1 MTHINK
7 NSPILVTGATGYV
20 AGHLVKK
27 LLAKGHTVHAAVR
40 DPENPEKLKYLNEI
54 AAQTSG
60 NIVYFKADL
69 LKPGSYAQAMKG
81 CELVYHTASP
91 FMLKVNNPKRDL
103 IEPALLGTRNV
114 LEEANYTESVKRV
127 VVTSSCAAIY
137 GDNIDLQTIPNKT
150 LTEEHWNTTASESH
164 NPYAYSKT
172 LAEREAW
179 KIAKAQS
186 RWDLITVNPSLVIGP
201 GINPNATSESFN
213 IIKQLGAGKLKSG
226 APKWGLGLI
235 DVRDV
240 AEIHLQAG
248 FTPSAHGR
256 YIACAYNTDTYA
268 MTRLLLEKYGTR
280 YPIPKS
286 CLPKWLLW
294 LVGPL
299 VDNTLTREMISKN
312 VDYPWQADNSKATKA
327 FNINYRDLKTSL
339 EEFFQQAIDSKL
351 F

>member
-1 MTHINK
+1 MTHINN

-256 YIACAYNTDTYA
+256 YIACAYSTDTYA

-294 LVGPL
+294 LVGPI

>member
-1 MTHINK
+1 MTHINN

-40 DPENPEKLKYLNEI
+40 DPENLEKLKYLNEI

-256 YIACAYNTDTYA
+256 YIACAYSTDTYA

-327 FNINYRDLKTSL
+327 FNMNYRDLKTSL

>member
-1 MTHINK
+1 MTTINK
-7 NSPILVTGATGYV
+7 NKSVLVTGATGYV
-20 AGHLVKK
+20 AGHLVKN
-27 LLAKGHTVHAAVR
+27 LLIKGHTVHAAVR
-40 DPENPEKLKYLNEI
+40 DPNDSEKLKYLNDI
-54 AAQTSG
+54 AEQTSG
-60 NIVYFKADL
+60 KIVYFKADL
-69 LKPGSYAQAMKG
+69 LEVGSYADAMDG

-91 FMLKVNNPKRDL
+91 FILKVNNPKRDL

-114 LEEANYTESVKRV
+114 LEQANKTDSVKRV

-137 GDNIDLQTIPNKT
+137 GDNIDLQTITNKT
-150 LTEEHWNTTASESH
+150 LTEEHWNTTASETY

-179 KIAKAQS
+179 KIANAQS
-186 RWDLITVNPSLVIGP
+186 RWDLVTVNPSLVIGP

-226 APKWGLGLI
+226 APRWGLGLI

-240 AEIHLQAG
+240 AEIHVQAG
-248 FTPSAHGR
+248 FTPTAKGR

-268 MTRLLLEKYGTR
+268 MTQLLLDKYGND
-280 YPIPKS
+280 YPIPKT

-299 VDNTLTREMISKN
+299 VDNTLSREMITKN
-312 VDYPWQADNSKATKA
+312 VNYPWQADNSKTTKE
-327 FNINYRDLKTSL
+327 FNIRYRDLKTSL

>member
-1 MTHINK
+1 MTHINN

-40 DPENPEKLKYLNEI
+40 DPENLEKLKYLNEI

-256 YIACAYNTDTYA
+256 YIACAYSTDTYA

-294 LVGPL
+294 LVGPI